1 MTIEVLLVL
10 TSRHDDLQFY
20 MRVWGH
26 WDLTTKGKE
35 YPERK
40 AEKVHRAGTSI
51 FLSSGSVLQQYEFK
65 LLGDSTLHTT
75 QKLKIRGG

>member
-1 MTIEVLLVL
+1 MTIDVLLVL

-35 YPERK
+35 YPEK
-40 AEKVHRAGTSI
+40 NAEKVHRAGTSI
-51 FLSSGSVLQQYEFK
+51 FLSRESVLQQYEFK

-75 QKLKIRGG
+75 QNLKIRGG

>member
-1 MTIEVLLVL
+1 MLLIL

-20 MRVWGH
+20 TRVWGH

-35 YPERK
+35 YPEKK

-51 FLSSGSVLQQYEFK
+51 FFSSRSVLQQYEFK

-75 QKLKIRGG
+75 QKLKIGGG